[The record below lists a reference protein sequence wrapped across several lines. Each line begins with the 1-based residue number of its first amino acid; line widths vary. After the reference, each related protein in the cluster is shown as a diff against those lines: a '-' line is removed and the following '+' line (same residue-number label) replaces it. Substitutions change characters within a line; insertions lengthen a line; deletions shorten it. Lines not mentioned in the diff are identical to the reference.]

1 MNEEHS
7 EIIDWPLAS
16 QLAGNNRQVAEE
28 LLQCLIKSLP
38 NDFAMMKQAL
48 HQHDYKRLQ
57 MLAHRLHGA
66 LCYCGLP
73 RLKTATIA
81 LEKAL
86 KTSHAVS
93 EIFNLFELEVQQVME
108 ASSTYFSS

>member
-1 MNEEHS
+1 MAEK
-7 EIIDWPLAS
+7 IIDWPLAS

-38 NDFAMMKQAL
+38 NDFSMMQQAFRK
-48 HQHDYKRLQ
+48 HDYAQLK

-73 RLKTATIA
+73 RLKTATMA
-81 LEKAL
+81 LENAL
-86 KTSHAVS
+86 KKNDSVA
-93 EIFNLFELEVQQVME
+93 EFFNLFELEVQQVIK
-108 ASSTYFSS
+108 ASSRIKCR